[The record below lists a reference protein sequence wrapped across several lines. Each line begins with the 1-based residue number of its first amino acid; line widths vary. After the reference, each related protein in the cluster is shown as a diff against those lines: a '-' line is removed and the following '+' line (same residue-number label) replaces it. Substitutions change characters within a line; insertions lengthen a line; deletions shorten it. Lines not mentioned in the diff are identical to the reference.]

1 MSTTLSDLKTIVAR
15 RLRDSTNA
23 VWTTAELA
31 DLINEG
37 IDEIADFYPREIV
50 QTIGTVSAGVISYS
64 AASFSNIYRLDI
76 YSSAGSY
83 KDTMPVGIGGANSG
97 WELHGGALY
106 LPPSYAYTTGDTLK
120 AWGYGRYI
128 QLSADSSVT
137 DLDQSGI
144 WALVS
149 FCVAEGLGQLVDGRA
164 NFQQWQVNAN
174 ATDLTAQG
182 LQGLASQ
189 ALSRWRLQQK
199 RLRRM
204 RKTA

>member
-1 MSTTLSDLKTIVAR
+1 MATLSDIRTTVAR

-23 VWTTAELA
+23 VWTTAELN

-50 QTIGTVSAGVISYS
+50 TTLGTVSAGVVSYS
-64 AASFSNIYRLDI
+64 ASSYSSIYRLDI
-76 YSSAGSY
+76 YSSADSY
-83 KDTMPVGIGGANSG
+83 LDTMPVGIGGANSG
-97 WELHGGALY
+97 WELHGGVVY
-106 LPPSYAYTTGDTLK
+106 LPPSYGYTAGTTLK
-120 AWGYGRYI
+120 AWGYARYV
-128 QLSADSSVT
+128 QLSADTSVT

-149 FCVAEGLGQLVDGRA
+149 FCVAEGLAQLVDGRA
-164 NFQQWQVNAN
+164 NFQQWQANAN

-182 LQGLASQ
+182 LQSLASQ
-189 ALSRWRLQQK
+189 ALTRWRLQQK